1 MRSVGRHFGL
11 AFQVVDD
18 LLGIWGDPVVT
29 GKPVYSDL
37 QRRKKTLPVVVA
49 LTSGT
54 AAGRELADLY
64 HRDGELSDRELV
76 RAAELIERAGAR
88 AWSEAQLKVFV
99 SHAMADLD
107 LAEPT
112 AGGAAGLRSLGC
124 LITSQQP

>member
-1 MRSVGRHFGL
+1 MRY
-11 AFQVVDD
+11 A
-18 LLGIWGDPVVT
+18 LLINERPGANDPL
-29 GKPVYSDL
+29 DEHE
-37 QRRKKTLPVVVA
+37 RAA
-49 LTSGT
+49 LTGEYMAFHDDPRVLGGERLRPAET
-54 AAGRELADLY
+54 ATTVRLS
-64 HRDGELSDRELV
+64 DGELL

-99 SHAMADLD
+99 SRAMGDLD